1 MKRPYIYDVAEM
13 GVEHMVLLQRIVKVL
28 FQILDLV
35 CILQIEAIEKHVLFG
50 QLDFQELNI
59 VRELFVVDQGLVI
72 GLQLIVLEV

>member
-1 MKRPYIYDVAEM
+1 LKRPYIYDVAEM